1 MLICKGE
8 NFYKC
13 SKIKTKTIGG
23 MQTIKFK
30 ILESVSSAE
39 VVNLFEDDTF
49 YFYDDVLKGRMI
61 ETNGTKLVG
70 LGITYNDNS
79 TCDITIKL
87 RKGVVDSES

>member
-1 MLICKGE
+1 MQIRKGK

-13 SKIKTKTIGG
+13 SKIRTKTIRG

-39 VVNLFEDDTF
+39 VVSLFEDDTF
-49 YFYDDVLKGRMI
+49 YFYDDVLNSKMI
-61 ETNGTKLVG
+61 ETYKTKLVG
-70 LGITYNDNS
+70 LSITYNEDS

-87 RKGVVDSES
+87 TKRSG